1 MKLYICY
8 ISIITLRIY
17 SYWSCLHQPIVSSW
31 PRVAPASRAS
41 SNTVIKASNQISSA
55 GLACPNSWR
64 LVEPFGQGFSRL
76 EKLWFYM
83 VLWDYT
89 ISNHEKW
96 WMPPQISHFLKD
108 SMDKWAGLREKLNNT
123 VSFDPN
129 I

>member
-1 MKLYICY
+1 M
-8 ISIITLRIY
+8 
-17 SYWSCLHQPIVSSW
+17 
-31 PRVAPASRAS
+31 
-41 SNTVIKASNQISSA
+41 
-55 GLACPNSWR
+55 
-64 LVEPFGQGFSRL
+64 VEPFGHLDRDFLALRKLRFYMVLYGFI
-76 EKLWFYM
+76 WFYM

-108 SMDKWAGLREKLNNT
+108 SMDQWAGLREKLNNT